1 MTDADHLRAGSL
13 RKDTFMVETPR
24 PPQAGAPTP
33 PPATSATSAAPV
45 ASAAPA
51 APPALPPAPPPPAVV
66 QRPTTWRIPKEPPR
80 GAVLACL
87 GALAVIAATTLLAPA
102 GAHWLVLALL
112 VAAVAWLSG
121 HGRPSPS
128 GLLLGGLAVAL
139 VGVAAIRS
147 SSESLALCLPA
158 ALGLAA
164 AAALQ
169 GRRWPAIV
177 LAVPALAPAGVLGA
191 LWVAKAGRAAR
202 MPRNAFA
209 WARGAVI
216 GVLLTTAVIALL
228 ASADEAFAGLIDS
241 LTPAWDLDLAP
252 RLLLAAL
259 VTLLA
264 IALMYAHRVRPH
276 LIGADGWERRGPL
289 GEWTLPLVL
298 LNVVLISFLL
308 VQAVVLF
315 EAYPESLVSG
325 DLTPAERARQ
335 GFGQLVVVTL
345 LIAVTLGWA
354 ALRSNPRLS
363 GHRRLL
369 LILGGG
375 LVLEA
380 LVVVA
385 SALRR
390 MWLYEQ
396 AFGWTVLRLD
406 VAAFEVWLAVILALA
421 AGAWLIGRAAVVPRL
436 VIGSAGA
443 ALLVLSLASP
453 DALVARWNVDR
464 FERTGAID
472 LIYATRLSDDA
483 LPQLARLP
491 EPQRSCVLN
500 RAVTEAP
507 WYAANWSRIRAERV
521 VATAHLGGC

>member
-1 MTDADHLRAGSL
+1 MADA
-13 RKDTFMVETPR
+13 PR
-24 PPQAGAPTP
+24 PPQAVPIAPTALP
-33 PPATSATSAAPV
+33 PG
-45 ASAAPA
+45 
-51 APPALPPAPPPPAVV
+51 PPALPPRPAVV
-66 QRPTTWRIPKEPPR
+66 HRPTTWRVPPEPPR
-80 GAVLACL
+80 PAVLVCLGTLAVLA
-87 GALAVIAATTLLAPA
+87 AATLLAPA
-102 GAHWLVLALL
+102 GVHWLVLALL
-112 VAAVAWLSG
+112 VAAVAWMAG
-121 HGRPSPS
+121 PGTPSPS
-128 GLLLGGLAVAL
+128 GLVLGGLAVAL
-139 VGVAAIRS
+139 VGVAAVRS
-147 SSESLALCLPA
+147 SSESLALCLIA

-191 LWVAKAGRAAR
+191 IWVAKAGRSAR
-202 MPRNAFA
+202 MPRNALA

-216 GVLLTTAVIALL
+216 GVLLTGAVVALL

-241 LTPAWDLDLAP
+241 LTPAWDLSLAP
-252 RLLLAAL
+252 RVLVALLVSVL
-259 VTLLA
+259 T
-264 IALMYAHRVRPH
+264 IALMYARRVRPH
-276 LIGADGWERRGPL
+276 LIGANGWERRGPL
-289 GEWTLPLVL
+289 GEWALPLVL
-298 LNVVLISFLL
+298 LNVVLVAFLL
-308 VQAVVLF
+308 VQAAVLF

-325 DLTPAERARQ
+325 GLTPAERARQ

-345 LIAVTLGWA
+345 LIAVTLGWS
-354 ALRSNPRLS
+354 ALRSDPRLP

-375 LVLEA
+375 LLVEA
-380 LVVVA
+380 LVLVA

-406 VAAFEVWLAVILALA
+406 VAAFEIWLAVILVLA

-472 LIYATRLSDDA
+472 LAYAGRLSDEA

-500 RAVTEAP
+500 RPITDAP
-507 WYAANWSRIRAERV
+507 WYAANWSRIRAS
-521 VATAHLGGC
+521 HLAVELPMRGC